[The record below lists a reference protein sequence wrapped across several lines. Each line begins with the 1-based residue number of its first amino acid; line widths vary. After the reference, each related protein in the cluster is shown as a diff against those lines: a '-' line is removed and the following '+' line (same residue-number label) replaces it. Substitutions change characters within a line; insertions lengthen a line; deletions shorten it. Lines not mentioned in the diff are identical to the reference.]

1 MPTFAPF
8 QLPLNSLPDEVGSLF
23 ALLQNLVYAA
33 KGALWKAGRRL
44 FVIDLFASHSQRIDD
59 ITKCYKPHFSRYHLL
74 TIPEYL
80 ISSKTSEREREMT
93 VITIQKAAQGWT
105 AEFRGSDVMPNGVAL
120 PLPFTGSAPAE
131 MVRADLRSR
140 FPGAAFV
147 TKANSR

>member
-1 MPTFAPF
+1 
-8 QLPLNSLPDEVGSLF
+8 
-23 ALLQNLVYAA
+23 
-33 KGALWKAGRRL
+33 
-44 FVIDLFASHSQRIDD
+44 
-59 ITKCYKPHFSRYHLL
+59 
-74 TIPEYL
+74 
-80 ISSKTSEREREMT
+80 MT